1 MKTAFM
7 KNFFQLFLSFLTV
20 VALST
25 TMVSAKEIAIK
36 HLKGTAKFNGVPKRV
51 VVLGN
56 ASLDILDRLGIKPVG
71 APHSLLPNYLAN
83 YEHSTQNT
91 GTTAEPDFEAIFSL
105 KPDVIIAENRM
116 LKIYDDIK
124 QIAPTIMF
132 YIDSG
137 NYWQDAQKNWRMLG
151 KLFDKEAEIER
162 LINQVQ
168 VKIDKLGKQI
178 TEQQL
183 NALMIMNNGNNLAM
197 FNKGSRF
204 SLIFD
209 EFNFAQSTSENIAPI
224 KGNHGSLISFE
235 YIADAKPDVMFVM
248 DREQAIGRSSGKA
261 QALFNNPL
269 VNGTPAAK
277 NSRLI
282 FIDSNAWY
290 ISTGGITATEL
301 MVADAEKA
309 LL

>member
-1 MKTAFM
+1 MLISKKA
-7 KNFFQLFLSFLTV
+7 LFGFVSLLLMVFN
-20 VALST
+20 ANAT
-25 TMVSAKEIAIK
+25 TIS
-36 HLKGTAKFNGVPKRV
+36 HFKGETKFNGVPKRV

-56 ASLDILDRLGIKPVG
+56 ASLDVLDKLGIKPVG
-71 APHSLLPNYLAN
+71 APHSLLPHYLADYKN
-83 YEHSTQNT
+83 TTQNT
-91 GTTAEPDFEAIFSL
+91 GTTAEPDFEAIFML

-116 LKIYDDIK
+116 LSIYDDIR

-132 YIDSG
+132 YIESG

-151 KLFDKEAEIER
+151 KLFNKQAEVEE
-162 LINQVQ
+162 LISQTQTKISQVAQ
-168 VKIDKLGKQI
+168 QSSTKQL
-178 TEQQL
+178 Q
-183 NALMIMNNGNNLAM
+183 ALMIMNNGNNLAM

-209 EFNFAQSTSENIAPI
+209 EFNFGQSSSKNVAPI

-261 QALFNNPL
+261 QALFDNPL
-269 VNGTPAAK
+269 VKGTPAAK
-277 NSRLI
+277 NKRLI

-301 MVADAEKA
+301 MINDAQKA
-309 LL
+309 LR

>member
-1 MKTAFM
+1 MKKTTQQIKLVLTFTLL
-7 KNFFQLFLSFLTV
+7 LFSTLSAHAVT
-20 VALST
+20 
-25 TMVSAKEIAIK
+25 IK
-36 HLKGTAKFNGVPKRV
+36 HVKGTTEFSSVPKRV

-56 ASLDILDRLGIKPVG
+56 ASLDVLDRLGIQPVG
-71 APHSLLPNYLAN
+71 APHSLLPPYLKK
-83 YEHSTQNT
+83 YEQSAKNT
-91 GTTAEPDFEAIFSL
+91 GTTAEPDFETVFAL

-116 LKIYDDIK
+116 LKIYDEIK
-124 QIAPTIMF
+124 QIAPTVMF

-151 KLFDKEAEIER
+151 KLFSKEAEIEQ
-162 LINQVQ
+162 LISELQG
-168 VKIDKLGKQI
+168 KISLTGDLVSQ
-178 TEQQL
+178 QQL
-183 NALMIMNNGNNLAM
+183 DALMIMNNGNNLAM

-209 EFNFAQSTSENIAPI
+209 EFGFGQSSSENVAPI
-224 KGNHGSLISFE
+224 KGNHGNLISFE

-269 VNGTPAAK
+269 VNRTPAAINNK
-277 NSRLI
+277 LI

-301 MVADAEKA
+301 MVLDARKA

>member
-1 MKTAFM
+1 MKKTTQRIRFALTFT
-7 KNFFQLFLSFLTV
+7 LFLFST
-20 VALST
+20 LSAHAVT
-25 TMVSAKEIAIK
+25 IE
-36 HLKGTAKFNGVPKRV
+36 HFKGTTEFSNVPKRV

-56 ASLDILDRLGIKPVG
+56 ASLDVLDRLGIQPFG
-71 APHSLLPNYLAN
+71 APHSLLPPYLKK
-83 YEHSTQNT
+83 YEQSTQNT
-91 GTTAEPDFEAIFSL
+91 GTTAEPDFEKVFSL

-116 LKIYDDIK
+116 LKIYDEIK
-124 QIAPTIMF
+124 QIAPTVMF

-151 KLFDKEAEIER
+151 KLFNKEAEIEQ
-162 LINQVQ
+162 LINELQG
-168 VKIDKLGKQI
+168 KISLTGAHVS
-178 TEQQL
+178 EQQL
-183 NALMIMNNGNNLAM
+183 DALMIMNNGNNLAM

-209 EFNFAQSTSENIAPI
+209 EFGFGQSSSKNVAPI
-224 KGNHGSLISFE
+224 KGNHGNLISFE

-269 VNGTPAAK
+269 VNRTPAASNNK
-277 NSRLI
+277 LI

-301 MVADAEKA
+301 MVLDARKA

>member
-1 MKTAFM
+1 MLNYKFIS
-7 KNFFQLFLSFLTV
+7 KNPLV
-20 VALST
+20 GVAILL
-25 TMVSAKEIAIK
+25 IATFNANAITIE
-36 HLKGTAKFNGVPKRV
+36 HFKGEARFNDVPKRV

-56 ASLDILDRLGIKPVG
+56 ASLDVLDQLGIQPVG
-71 APHSLLPNYLAN
+71 APHSLLPDYLADYKN
-83 YEHSTQNT
+83 TTKNT
-91 GTTAEPDFEAIFSL
+91 GTTAEPDFEAIFML

-132 YIDSG
+132 YINSG
-137 NYWQDAQKNWRMLG
+137 NYWEDAQKNWRMLG
-151 KLFDKEAEIER
+151 KLFNREVEIEA
-162 LINQVQ
+162 LIRKTQYKIAKVSQQVRQ
-168 VKIDKLGKQI
+168 S
-178 TEQQL
+178 QL
-183 NALMIMNNGNNLAM
+183 QALMIMNNGNNLAM

-209 EFNFAQSTSENIAPI
+209 EFSFGQSSSENIVPI
-224 KGNHGSLISFE
+224 KGNHGNLISFE
-235 YIADAKPDVMFVM
+235 YIADAKPDVIFVM

-277 NSRLI
+277 NERLVY
-282 FIDSNAWY
+282 IDSNAWY

-301 MVADAEKA
+301 MINDAQKV
-309 LL
+309 LQ

>member
-1 MKTAFM
+1 M
-7 KNFFQLFLSFLTV
+7 KNFFQLFLSFLVV

-25 TMVSAKEIAIK
+25 NIVSAKEITVK
-36 HLKGTAKFNGVPKRV
+36 HLKGTATFNDIPKRV

-56 ASLDILDRLGIKPVG
+56 ASLDVLDRLGIKPVG
-71 APHSLLPNYLAN
+71 APHSLLPKYLAE
-83 YEHSTQNT
+83 YEYATQNT
-91 GTTAEPDFEAIFSL
+91 GTTAEPNFEAIFTL

-124 QIAPTIMF
+124 QIAPTVMF

-168 VKIDKLGKQI
+168 VKIDKLGKQV

-209 EFNFAQSTSENIAPI
+209 EFSFAQSTSENIAPI

-235 YIADAKPDVMFVM
+235 FIADAKPDVMFVM

-261 QALFNNPL
+261 QTLFNNPL

>member
-1 MKTAFM
+1 MT
-7 KNFFQLFLSFLTV
+7 LL
-20 VALST
+20 ALLAVILPAQAIS
-25 TMVSAKEIAIK
+25 IK
-36 HLKGTAKFNGVPKRV
+36 HLKGSANFNEVPKRV

-56 ASLDILDRLGIKPVG
+56 ASLDVLDRLGIHVIG
-71 APHSLLPNYLAN
+71 APHSLLPNYLAD
-83 YEHSTQNT
+83 YQHSTQNT
-91 GTTAEPDFEAIFSL
+91 GTTAEPDFEAIFTL

-116 LKIYDDIK
+116 LKIYDDIT

-151 KLFDKEAEIER
+151 KLFNKEIEVEA
-162 LINQVQ
+162 LISEIQLKITNIGQQV
-168 VKIDKLGKQI
+168 

-183 NALMIMNNGNNLAM
+183 TALMIMNNGNNLAM

-209 EFNFAQSTSENIAPI
+209 KFSFAQSSSINIAPI

-269 VNGTPAAK
+269 VNATPAAI
-277 NSRLI
+277 NNRLI
-282 FIDSNAWY
+282 FINSNAWY

-301 MVADAEKA
+301 MIADAQKA
-309 LL
+309 LP